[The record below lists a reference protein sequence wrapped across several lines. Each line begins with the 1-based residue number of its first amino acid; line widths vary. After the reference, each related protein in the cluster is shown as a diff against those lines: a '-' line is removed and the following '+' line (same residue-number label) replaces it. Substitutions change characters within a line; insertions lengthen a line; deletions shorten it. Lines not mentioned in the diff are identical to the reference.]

1 MQEQRQVVRTIK
13 LWYQFFVSTAYMGV
27 PQNLSEIR
35 GYANVYRCYTVSL
48 IDTFEITFKMIYCT
62 LQ

>member
-27 PQNLSEIR
+27 PITCPEL
-35 GYANVYRCYTVSL
+35 GVSATQTSIVVIL
-48 IDTFEITFKMIYCT
+48 FH
-62 LQ
+62 